1 MNRNFLK
8 GLNAPPTVELLKDLL
23 LRVECA
29 IRRPVLHS
37 VWWNT
42 LGHSRLMRITVE
54 DRERRQRYE
63 MKKKKQERVSFS
75 VNLRISV

>member
-1 MNRNFLK
+1 MVVHKLLFFQ

-23 LRVECA
+23 LRFECA

-42 LGHSRLMRITVE
+42 LGHTRLIRITVE

-63 MKKKKQERVSFS
+63 TKKKKQERVMVSS
-75 VNLRISV
+75 